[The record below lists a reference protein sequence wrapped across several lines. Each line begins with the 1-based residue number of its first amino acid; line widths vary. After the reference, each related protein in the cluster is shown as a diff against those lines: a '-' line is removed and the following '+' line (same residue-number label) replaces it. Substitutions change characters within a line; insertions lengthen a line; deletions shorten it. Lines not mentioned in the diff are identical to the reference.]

1 MIAWDADLIT
11 AIAKRRCVIVIG
23 SGVSKN
29 SINKDNRRPKSWLE
43 FLEHFCAMQGNPK
56 IVQDLI
62 AQRDFLTACQLI
74 KKSMG
79 EEAFNKAVKDE
90 FVTPGYAAADI
101 HKHIYNLDSS
111 IVVSPNFDVIY
122 ETYATSTS
130 QGTIT
135 VRNHFDPDIAEYISG
150 GEARLIL
157 KSHGSASNPQ
167 NLIFTRNDYAAART
181 KYQLFYEIL
190 KSLALTHKFIFFGCG
205 VDDPDIRMLFED
217 IQFAHGRIPFHYMSL
232 PHGEVDP
239 QIMEVASETMR
250 LRFLNYSPDQGH
262 KELTDSL
269 NELVQLVEDKRAEL
283 AASRTW

>member
-1 MIAWDADLIT
+1 MITWDGDLVT

-29 SINKDNRRPKSWLE
+29 SKNKDSRRPKSWLE
-43 FLEHFCAMQGNPK
+43 FLEHFCTVLHEPPVIK
-56 IVQDLI
+56 KLI
-62 AQRDFLTACQLI
+62 EQRDFLTACQLI
-74 KKSMG
+74 KRIMG
-79 EEAFNKAVKDE
+79 EENFNKAVKEE
-90 FVTPGYAAADI
+90 FVTPGYLAADI

-111 IVVSPNFDVIY
+111 VVVSPNFDVIY
-122 ETYATSTS
+122 ETYATSVS

-135 VRNHFDPDIAEYISG
+135 VKNHYDPDIAEYISG
-150 GEARLIL
+150 GSERLIL
-157 KSHGSASNPQ
+157 KSHGSASNPN

-205 VDDPDIRMLFED
+205 IDDPDIRLLFED
-217 IQFAHGRIPFHYMSL
+217 IQFAHGKIPFHYMSL
-232 PHGEVDP
+232 PDGEVDT
-239 QIMEVASETMR
+239 QIMEVASESMR
-250 LRFLNYSPDQGH
+250 LRFLTYSIADGH

-269 NELVQLVEDKRAEL
+269 AELVQLVETRREEL